1 MVVVVHERSSPVK
14 GFSYSD
20 LTEKFVF
27 WYFEK
32 VVAWEVVIYE
42 GGWYRKVQ
50 L

>member
-20 LTEKFVF
+20 LTEKFF
-27 WYFEK
+27 ITGILKKWLLM
-32 VVAWEVVIYE
+32 
-42 GGWYRKVQ
+42 GDGH